1 MELSQDTPKIDS
13 QQKPELTIEIPTIN
27 IELTQEKINET
38 IQENVKTIISVKDAT
53 IDHIYKQL
61 IQNKEK
67 LKNASV
73 FEIIVI
79 CMELVETGLVSH
91 INKKEIVV
99 AVLERISKGFDGI
112 DGTSDDLISQNTIKM
127 IKSILDNAL
136 IDDIIDTIIKA
147 SKQIFNINKNKK
159 WWCCF

>member
-79 CMELVETGLVSH
+79 CMELVEIGLVSH

-136 IDDIIDTIIKA
+136 IDGIIDTIIKA